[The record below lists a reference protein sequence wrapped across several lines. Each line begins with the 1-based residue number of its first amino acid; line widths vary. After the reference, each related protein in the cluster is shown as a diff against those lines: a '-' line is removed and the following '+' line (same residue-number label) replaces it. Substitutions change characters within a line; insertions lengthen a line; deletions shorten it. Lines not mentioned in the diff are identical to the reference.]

1 MASNSHSARYFG
13 DYSIIDC
20 ERERQRQLELE
31 YEDFMEEHG
40 GEDPYYYK
48 EPYASWLRG

>member
-1 MASNSHSARYFG
+1 MASNSRSARYFG
-13 DYSIIDC
+13 DYIRIDK

-31 YEDFMEEHG
+31 YEDFMADHE